1 MLIQPVLRPVL
12 QPVLRSIFDPGIG
25 GGGGTP
31 IWTPASL
38 YAAGEQGVWF
48 DESDLSSMFQSAVNH
63 GGLLIPVTAADQPVA
78 ARMDKHIDVGWVVV
92 GDAVWA
98 KTKGDG
104 VLSVVGNVVTV
115 TGATTV
121 THITRI
127 AGSIPAVP
135 GSARMSIVAN
145 YAGATGVQSWL
156 RGAPRA
162 LTNNV
167 PVTVVNALTNSSLE
181 RLDVS
186 SGTVSFTI
194 NELSYWRGNHWT
206 ALNNSARPIL
216 RLTGG
221 LYSLEWDGVDD
232 AGSTPSIN
240 FTGTDKMGVFYG
252 MLPTT
257 SGMGLPV
264 ELSSNAASNSGAFY
278 SVSGLDVGTYDA
290 QLARGDA
297 VAGPSQQ
304 AYFVAALGVS
314 VPYVMAATHDIAGD
328 LSTARRNAIA
338 GANVTG
344 DKGAGNFGNYP
355 LYIGAR
361 NNASFFFKGHTY
373 GEIVRGSASTASE
386 IASTE
391 AYLAAKTGVTLP

>member
-1 MLIQPVLRPVL
+1 MHILQRPL
-12 QPVLRSIFDPGIG
+12 QPVLQQAMQRSLNGVGEG
-25 GGGGTP
+25 GSTP
-31 IWTPASL
+31 AFSPASL
-38 YAAGEQGVWF
+38 FAGGEQGVWL
-48 DESDLSSMFQSAVNH
+48 DESDLSSMFQSPVS
-63 GGLLIPVTAADQPVA
+63 GGVLLIPVTAADQPVA

-92 GDAVWA
+92 GNAVWA
-98 KTKGDG
+98 KTQGDG

-145 YAGATGVQSWL
+145 YAGATGVQFWL

-167 PVTVVNALTNSSLE
+167 PVTVVSGLTNSSLE

-206 ALNNSARPIL
+206 APNNSSRPIL

-232 AGSTPSIN
+232 QQLMPAGAWTLVTCYFAGYLDNAHGVQVWNPADPSKVYFGVYESGNDHAPNKQTGVGSPTYKVDGTALSPVTRGRLYTLMFNQSTILE
-240 FTGTDKMGVFYG
+240 TQTLT
-252 MLPTT
+252 LPTSGGLSIAGYSGFQFKGFSSGEVMRNSNLT
-257 SGMGLPV
+257 SD
-264 ELSSNAASNSGAFY
+264 EA
-278 SVSGLDVGTYDA
+278 A
-290 QLARGDA
+290 QLR
-297 VAGPSQQ
+297 
-304 AYFVAALGVS
+304 
-314 VPYVMAATHDIAGD
+314 TW
-328 LSTARRNAIA
+328 
-338 GANVTG
+338 
-344 DKGAGNFGNYP
+344 
-355 LYIGAR
+355 
-361 NNASFFFKGHTY
+361 
-373 GEIVRGSASTASE
+373 
-386 IASTE
+386 
-391 AYLAAKTGVTLP
+391 LAAKQGRVL